1 MRIDKF
7 LKMSRVLKRRC
18 VANEVIDAGRVAV
31 NSKLVKPSYDV
42 KIGDIV
48 EIQFGDK
55 LSKFEVINI
64 PKLQNEN
71 IADILKKLY

>member
-7 LKMSRVLKRRC
+7 LKMSRVIKRRS
-18 VANEVIDAGRVAV
+18 VANEVIDVGRVSV
-31 NSKLVKPSYDV
+31 NGKQVKPSYEV
-42 KIGDIV
+42 KVGDIV

-55 LSKFEVINI
+55 LSKFEILSI

-71 IADILKKLY
+71 IADLIKLL

>member
-7 LKMSRVLKRRC
+7 LKMSRVIKRRS

-71 IADILKKLY
+71 IADILKML